1 MPLPSLAL
9 AAPKAALKT
18 AHHASRLQFFVLG
31 ALMGTWGAHVPSLK
45 AALGLSDGGLSL
57 ALLAAACGSVLCLLL
72 AGRLVHRLGAAVCL
86 RWGCGLGAA
95 ALAGLLHL
103 PGLAWLLPVMVL
115 LGAAMSIF
123 DVAANAE
130 GCELE
135 ARSPRKLM
143 SGLHAMFSVGGA
155 AGALG
160 VAGLIRLGVPA
171 ALQLAALAGALAA
184 ASLWASRHMLLNQ
197 AGHADDTAGAGWAW
211 PRGLLRTLGL
221 LAALGLLA
229 EGAMYDWSV
238 VYLRD
243 TLGSAPALAALG
255 YASFSGAMAGARF
268 LGDRLRER
276 YAPAALLGASGW
288 LAALAMAG
296 VLWLGSPAAAL
307 LGFALVGLGLANVV
321 PLLYIAA
328 SRLPGI
334 TPASGIAMVS
344 SVSFLGFVSG
354 PPLVG
359 AIAQASSLR
368 LGLVVV
374 VLAAAALALGARTLQ
389 GQLAHAD

>member
-1 MPLPSLAL
+1 MSWPSLSPAEL
-9 AAPKAALKT
+9 KAAHL
-18 AHHASRLQFFVLG
+18 ASRWQFFVLG
-31 ALMGTWGAHVPSLK
+31 ALMGVWGAHVPSLK
-45 AALGLSDGGLSL
+45 SGLGLTDGGLSL
-57 ALLAAACGSVLCLLL
+57 ALLAAACGSVLCLFM
-72 AGRLVHRLGAAVCL
+72 AGRLVHGLGAARCL
-86 RWGCGLGAA
+86 RWGCGLGAL

-103 PGLAWLLPVMVL
+103 PGLVALLPVMLL
-115 LGAAMSIF
+115 LGAAMSLF

-143 SGLHAMFSVGGA
+143 SGLHAMFSLGGA

-160 VAGLIRLGVPA
+160 CAALIRGGVPA
-171 ALQLAALAGALAA
+171 TVQLVVLAVLLAAV
-184 ASLWASRHMLLNQ
+184 SLQASRHMLLNQ
-197 AGHADDTAGAGWAW
+197 AGHADDAEDAHWKW
-211 PRGLLRTLGL
+211 PRGLLRVLGL

-243 TLGSAPALAALG
+243 TLGSPAAVAALG
-255 YASFSGAMAGARF
+255 YASFSAAMAAARWH
-268 LGDRLRER
+268 GDALRER
-276 YAPAALLGASGW
+276 FSPAALLAVSGW
-288 LAALAMAG
+288 LAATAMAA
-296 VLWLGSPAAAL
+296 VLWLGTAWAAL
-307 LGFALVGLGLANVV
+307 PGFALVGLGLANVA

-328 SRLPGI
+328 SRLPGV
-334 TPASGIAMVS
+334 TPASGIAMMS

-374 VLAAAALALGARTLQ
+374 VLAAVALALGARAVR
-389 GQLAHAD
+389 GEVVHAI